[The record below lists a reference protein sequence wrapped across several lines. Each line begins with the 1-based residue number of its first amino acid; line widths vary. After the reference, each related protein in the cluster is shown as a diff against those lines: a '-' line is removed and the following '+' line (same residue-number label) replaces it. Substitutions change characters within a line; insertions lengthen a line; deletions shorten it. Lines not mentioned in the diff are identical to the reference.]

1 MKNNLPFLT
10 RKQNSV
16 MEDLCHIHHISFS
29 SGTYSTKS
37 TEVRTS
43 VTGVACGVQFT
54 GGRLVQRGETIL
66 VEYDAILRLPANQP
80 IFMSDDIELIEK
92 GETIVSGTFKPFA
105 HPVVN
110 STVQHVQLKR
120 TK

>member
-1 MKNNLPFLT
+1 MKNNLAFLK
-10 RKQNSV
+10 RKQDSV
-16 MEDLCHIHHISFS
+16 MDDICHIRHITFS

-37 TEVRTS
+37 TEVYTS
-43 VTGVACGVQFT
+43 VTGVACGIQFT
-54 GGRLVQRGETIL
+54 GGKLVQRGETIL

-105 HPVVN
+105 YPVVN
-110 STVQHVQLKR
+110 STVQHVTLKR